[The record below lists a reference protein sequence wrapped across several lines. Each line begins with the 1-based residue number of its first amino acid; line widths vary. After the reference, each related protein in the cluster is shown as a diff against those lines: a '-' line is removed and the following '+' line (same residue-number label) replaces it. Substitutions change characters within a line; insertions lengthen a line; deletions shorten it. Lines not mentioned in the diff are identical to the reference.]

1 MWLPNYQSLSLGEI
15 KSRISRLTEI
25 GKPEQN
31 FLFSNITDWQLSEK
45 RKFMLTAQDYYN
57 NDADIKDRKREYI
70 DRKGNK
76 QEATN
81 LSNSKLRHP
90 FMRRLTNQKVN
101 YLLSKE
107 PSFSS
112 DNDAFIEALA
122 TYLDKKFFK
131 KLKNVGKD
139 AIINGIAW
147 LQVYYDT
154 EGKLCFK
161 RINSEEIIPFWAD
174 ADHTILDAV
183 LRVYPMTQLLPN
195 GYKKEVY
202 KVEYHTSNG
211 VWYYELGDKGLKADP
226 EKGDEPRGHFVVEQ
240 PAVDKDNNPIVD
252 KQGIPVTEEAQATWD
267 RVPFIAF
274 KYNSDEMSLLKSIK
288 SLVDDYDINT
298 SDTSNTLQDVPN
310 SIKVVRNYDG
320 TDKGEF
326 VQNLNTF
333 RTAFVSGDG
342 DMTSLNTP
350 LDMTAVDSHL
360 NRLKRDIFEAGC
372 GVDTQDDNL
381 GNASGVA
388 LKFRYAGLDMDVCDM
403 GSEFSAALE
412 DLIWFIKVDM
422 IAKGLGDFMDVD
434 FEVVFNTDS
443 IINESEVINAA
454 KASVGLISDDTII
467 ANHPW
472 VTDPA
477 AEQERLKTQ
486 REEAIKEA
494 QNNMMF
500 EANLNYGEGA
510 PEEGNNDEDTNGG
523 EE

>member
-15 KSRISRLTEI
+15 KSRISHLTEI

-45 RKFMLTAQDYYN
+45 RKFMLTAQDYYE
-57 NDADIKDRKREYI
+57 NDPDIKDRKREYI

-147 LQVYYDT
+147 LQVYYDS
-154 EGKLCFK
+154 EGKLGFK
-161 RINSEEIIPFWAD
+161 RISPDEIIPFWAD
-174 ADHTILDAV
+174 ADHTVLDAV
-183 LRVYPMTQLLPN
+183 LRVYPVTQLLPN

-202 KVEYHTSNG
+202 KVEYHTRNG
-211 VWYYELGDKGLKADP
+211 VWYYELADKGLRVDP
-226 EKGDEPRGHFVVEQ
+226 EMGDSPRGHFVIQQ
-240 PAVDKDNNPIVD
+240 PAVDKKGNPI
-252 KQGIPVTEEAQATWD
+252 TEESQATWD
-267 RVPFIAF
+267 KVPFVAF

-288 SLVDDYDINT
+288 SLIDDYDINT

-342 DMTSLNTP
+342 DMTSLSTP
-350 LDMTAVDSHL
+350 MDINAVDSHL
-360 NRLKRDIFEAGC
+360 NRLKRDNFEAGS

-388 LKFRYAGLDMDVCDM
+388 LKFRYAGLDMDIYDM

-412 DLIWFIKVDM
+412 ELIWFIKVDM
-422 IAKGLGDFMDVD
+422 LAKGLGDFSDTKFD
-434 FEVVFNTDS
+434 IVFNTDS
-443 IINESEVINAA
+443 IINEAEVINAA
-454 KASVGLISDDTII
+454 KASVGIISDRTII

-472 VTDPA
+472 VTDVI
-477 AEQERLKTQ
+477 AEEEQLKTQ
-486 REEAIKEA
+486 REEAIKEQ
-494 QNNMMF
+494 QNSMMF
-500 EANLNYGEGA
+500 EANLGYGE
-510 PEEGNNDEDTNGG
+510 PNEEQNEESEDDSG
-523 EE
+523 EG